1 MFTGLVQGV
10 GRVIECSPSQLLVH
24 DPESWG
30 ADPWSLGESIAVNGC
45 CLTLVS
51 YTEPGLTFDISPET
65 WGRTSFRNLKP
76 GAAVNLE
83 RAMRI
88 EDRFGG
94 HVVQGHVDGVGE
106 FICSNQHPGSWEFI
120 FRVPEDKYLIDKGS
134 IAIEGVSLT
143 VVEPK
148 DGKFSVWIVPHTFEN
163 TALSTLEP
171 GDPVNIEYDIL
182 ARYLEKLV
190 NRQSQS

>member
-10 GRVIECSPSQLLVH
+10 GLVIECTPQKLLIH
-24 DPESWG
+24 DPEAWG
-30 ADPWSLGESIAVNGC
+30 SDPWSLGESVAINGC

-51 YTEPGLTFDISPET
+51 YTEPGLTFDLSPET
-65 WGRTSFRNLKP
+65 WSRTSFQSLKP
-76 GAAVNLE
+76 GVPVNME

-106 FICSNQHPGSWEFI
+106 FICSRQEAGSWEFI
-120 FRVPEDKYLIDKGS
+120 FRAPEDRYLIDKGS
-134 IAIEGVSLT
+134 IAIEGISLT
-143 VVEPK
+143 VVEPQN
-148 DGKFSVWIVPHTFEN
+148 GKFSVWVIPHTYEN
-163 TALSTLEP
+163 TSLSGLEP
-171 GDPVNIEYDIL
+171 GAPVNIEYDIL

-190 NRQSQS
+190 SRQ